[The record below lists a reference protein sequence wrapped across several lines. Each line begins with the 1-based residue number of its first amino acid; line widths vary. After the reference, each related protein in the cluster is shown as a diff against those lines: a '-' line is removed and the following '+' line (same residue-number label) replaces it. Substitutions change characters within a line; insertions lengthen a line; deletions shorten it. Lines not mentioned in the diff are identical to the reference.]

1 MTKGQKWG
9 FAIGGLVLIGGIVTL
24 AIFLMKEKKKSA
36 ELKTLPAEIPV
47 PTVSEVATAAAV
59 AEVTE
64 AAAARKVGARFSAT
78 A

>member
-9 FAIGGLVLIGGIVTL
+9 LAIGSIVAVGGIITL

-36 ELKTLPAEIPV
+36 ELKTMPAEIPV

-64 AAAARKVGARFSAT
+64 AAAARKVGQRFST
-78 A
+78 TS